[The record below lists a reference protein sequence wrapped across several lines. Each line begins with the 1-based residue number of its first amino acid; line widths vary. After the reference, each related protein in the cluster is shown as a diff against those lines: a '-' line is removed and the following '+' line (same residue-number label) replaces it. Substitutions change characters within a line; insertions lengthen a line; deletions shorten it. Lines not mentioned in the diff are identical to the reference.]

1 MELALN
7 LAWFIIAGAGYAL
20 LFRHF
25 ASRGTGLVRGPNHCQ
40 CIVALTCVLAILF
53 PVISL
58 TDDLHEMQA
67 TVEEPSPSR
76 IVVKRCGAN
85 HSLTPIRTSHQRLYV
100 VSSSGTVVGWVAFGN
115 VANQRTAHPSPGL
128 SLTALDRAPPSFV
141 VAPIS

>member
-7 LAWFIIAGAGYAL
+7 LAWFIIAVAGYAL
-20 LFRHF
+20 LFQRL
-25 ASRGTGLVRGPNHCQ
+25 ASRGTGLARGLSHCQ

-67 TVEEPSPSR
+67 TVEELSSSS

-85 HSLTPIRTSHQRLYV
+85 HSLTPIRTSHQILFV
-100 VSSSGTVVGWVAFGN
+100 VSSSGTAVGWVAFGN
-115 VANQRTAHPSPGL
+115 LGNQRTAHPSRGL
-128 SLTALDRAPPSFV
+128 SLTALARAPPSFV